1 METNQIKDLLY
12 RIRKLE
18 EVIQNNDYV
27 KQEKYDILSKELDG
41 IEKQLTELDKT
52 YAVDKVRNKQLFE
65 TVNSLSQELENFKKS
80 IKDDNNS
87 KKEMGEKILLILL
100 GSIVTFIMGRF
111 SPSRARPGSRSWGG
125 RAPRRP
131 RRRRSAG
138 SSP

>member
-1 METNQIKDLLY
+1 MRIDIFWTEGARLETNQIKDLLY

-18 EVIQNNDYV
+18 EVIQDNDYV

-111 SPSRARPGSRSWGG
+111 S
-125 RAPRRP
+125 
-131 RRRRSAG
+131 
-138 SSP
+138 

>member
-111 SPSRARPGSRSWGG
+111 S
-125 RAPRRP
+125 
-131 RRRRSAG
+131 
-138 SSP
+138 